1 MWIKPEDKLSSHVG
15 EDNFFPHELP
25 EKIAAT
31 LPIINPSWTNHQYL
45 WLVEENARLSKAQ
58 VYKIGWS
65 RTSKVGRYSLLQ
77 RDGILQWPP

>member
-31 LPIINPSWTNHQYL
+31 LPIINPS
-45 WLVEENARLSKAQ
+45 
-58 VYKIGWS
+58 
-65 RTSKVGRYSLLQ
+65 
-77 RDGILQWPP
+77 